1 MAILGLLSA
10 LAVPSLE
17 IVVKRHKEQELKNAL
32 MEIRTAI
39 DQYKQAV
46 DQGKVTREADESGYP
61 PNLNVLYQGV
71 LDMTD
76 PNNQKKIYFLR
87 RLPRDPFYP
96 DNSAN
101 EAATWGKRSY
111 ESSYDSPHEGKDVY
125 DIYSM
130 SPELGING
138 IPYKKW

>member
-1 MAILGLLSA
+1 MRIRKLNLLGFTLIELLITMAILGLLSA

-61 PNLNVLYQGV
+61 PNLNVLYQGR
-71 LDMTD
+71 
-76 PNNQKKIYFLR
+76 LR
-87 RLPRDPFYP
+87 AF
-96 DNSAN
+96 
-101 EAATWGKRSY
+101 
-111 ESSYDSPHEGKDVY
+111 SSSFFD
-125 DIYSM
+125 
-130 SPELGING
+130 LT
-138 IPYKKW
+138 